1 MKFSNLHSN
10 FIVVVIFVVFLLFIM
25 TIHWHVK
32 SRTEHSEDS
41 SGMNS
46 RVTENDTYII
56 VNIHSNNEY
65 HEFSAEYPVFCMNE
79 KISKEI
85 ITYVL
90 QELNYFQGAEPKEY
104 DLCEQSE
111 ASGFVFR
118 LGKEYKMTADIGV
131 EEIKISDS
139 YINAVLDCYYFEGGA
154 HGNNAKKAFCYDK
167 QKKCILK
174 ITDIPNIDLGKCY
187 NSIFSHLKNGVY
199 YEDENICNL
208 VESFSDFAYDGKML
222 TIYLKQGEFLP
233 RCEGCP
239 KVTLSP
245 QEWAGV

>member
-41 SGMNS
+41 SGLNS
-46 RVTENDTYII
+46 RVTENGTYII

-167 QKKCILK
+167 QK
-174 ITDIPNIDLGKCY
+174 NA
-187 NSIFSHLKNGVY
+187 F
-199 YEDENICNL
+199 
-208 VESFSDFAYDGKML
+208 
-222 TIYLKQGEFLP
+222 
-233 RCEGCP
+233 
-239 KVTLSP
+239 
-245 QEWAGV
+245 